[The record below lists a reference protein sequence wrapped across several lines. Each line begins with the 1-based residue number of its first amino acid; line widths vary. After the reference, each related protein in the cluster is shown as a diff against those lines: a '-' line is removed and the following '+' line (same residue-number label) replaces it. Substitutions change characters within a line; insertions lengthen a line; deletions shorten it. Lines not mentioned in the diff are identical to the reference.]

1 MLSSYRKG
9 LERGRR
15 TAAGLKE
22 AAGHA
27 GHAGQNGSGGG
38 PMAPRSD
45 DDAAQ

>member
-27 GHAGQNGSGGG
+27 GQNGSGGG